1 MSVAGAVAVPVPGQ
15 REMVRWLERTNNAD
29 DENNRTGCYT
39 EETDSRSWSCA
50 GCWFYGELKKLANI
64 NSATHYGNDFRLAS
78 PSSPSFWIMVHM
90 CNLWCTAVWLFVQHV
105 LPSVV
110 CSQSVSFTSNNTTI
124 SLIWTHDLHLFIHMP
139 NLQNLIDET
148 SRIYLFVMGFSTPEM
163 NL

>member
-1 MSVAGAVAVPVPGQ
+1 MSVAGAVPVQ

-64 NSATHYGNDFRLAS
+64 NSATHYGNDFWLAS
-78 PSSPSFWIMVHM
+78 PSYSSFWSIWSICAIYDALQSDFSSNMFY
-90 CNLWCTAVWLFVQHV
+90 LV
-105 LPSVV
+105 L
-110 CSQSVSFTSNNTTI
+110 CAVSFTSNNTTI

-148 SRIYLFVMGFSTPEM
+148 SRMYLFVMGFSTPEM